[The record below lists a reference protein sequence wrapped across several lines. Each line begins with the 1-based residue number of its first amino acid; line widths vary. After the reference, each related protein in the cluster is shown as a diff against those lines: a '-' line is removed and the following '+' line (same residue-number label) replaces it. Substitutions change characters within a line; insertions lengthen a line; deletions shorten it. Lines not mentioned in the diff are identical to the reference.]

1 MVTLI
6 KWVLILGL
14 GIGGA
19 IFLAQGIGIRTF
31 LAQYEASQTRDILA
45 GLLFLGIGFAM
56 AAFWKVESRPSIGE
70 FDGESPRSRRIVK
83 VERNVKEP
91 K

>member
-6 KWVLILGL
+6 KWVLVLGL

-31 LAQYEASQTRDILA
+31 LAQYEASQIRDILA
-45 GLLFLGIGFAM
+45 GLLLLGRGFAM

-83 VERNVKEP
+83 VERHGNEP